1 MKKFILV
8 MVFVLLTALFV
19 AFNYLLWDR
28 ESKVTEL
35 KNLENANAGYNAT
48 INSQKREIENLVD
61 ENNKLNDRVD
71 QLDKD
76 NKQLAQENSNLTSD
90 RDNRAAALNERIKFI
105 NDLKQLI
112 DIKVL
117 TEPLTKWA
125 DAINQGN
132 YEEAYAVEYAG
143 VPLKDRTVDL
153 STYTGEMKKTIRK
166 VEIIDIKIDPI
177 RGSGDGDL
185 YLDVKLSVK
194 LAEGADMSVSR
205 FVEGENSAYVRFD
218 YSADQK
224 AFVISGIS
232 Q

>member
-35 KNLENANAGYNAT
+35 KDLENANAGNNAT
-48 INSQKREIENLVD
+48 INSQKREIENLID
-61 ENNKLNDRVD
+61 ENNKLNERID

-76 NKQLAQENSNLTSD
+76 NKQLGQESSNLALE
-90 RDNRAAALNERIKFI
+90 RDNKAAALDERIKFI
-105 NDLKQLI
+105 NNLKKFADLK
-112 DIKVL
+112 VL
-117 TEPLTKWA
+117 ADPIVKWA

-132 YEEAYAVEYAG
+132 FDQAYAIEYSG
-143 VPLKDRTVDL
+143 VPPKDRTVDL
-153 STYTGEMKKTIRK
+153 ASYSEDMKKTIRK
-166 VEIIDIKIDPI
+166 VEIIDMKIDPI
-177 RGSGDGDL
+177 RGSGDGNV
-185 YLDVKLSVK
+185 YLDVKLSVR
-194 LAEGADMSVSR
+194 LADGADMSVSR

-218 YSADQK
+218 YSENQK
-224 AFVISGIS
+224 AFVISAIN

>member
-8 MVFVLLTALFV
+8 MVFVLLAALFV

-35 KNLENANAGYNAT
+35 KDLENANAGNNAM
-48 INSQKREIENLVD
+48 INSQKREIENLVE
-61 ENNKLNDRVD
+61 ENNKLNSRID
-71 QLDKD
+71 QLDMD
-76 NKQLAQENSNLTSD
+76 NKQLAQDNSSIKSD
-90 RDNRAAALNERIKFI
+90 RDNKAAGLEDRIKFI
-105 NDLKQLI
+105 NSLKQIVDLKI
-112 DIKVL
+112 L

-125 DAINQGN
+125 DAINQEN
-132 YEEAYAVEYAG
+132 YEGAYAVEYAG
-143 VPLKDRTVDL
+143 VPLKDRNVDL
-153 STYTGEMKKTIRK
+153 KTYSEEIKKTIRRI
-166 VEIIDIKIDPI
+166 EIIDVKLDPV

-205 FVEGENSAYVRFD
+205 FVEGENSTYVRFD
-218 YSADQK
+218 YSTDQK
-224 AFVISGIS
+224 AFVISGIN

>member
-8 MVFVLLTALFV
+8 MVFVLLTALFL

-48 INSQKREIENLVD
+48 INSQKREIENLVE
-61 ENNKLNDRVD
+61 ENNKLNDRID

-76 NKQLAQENSNLTSD
+76 SKQLAQDISSLTSD
-90 RDNRAAALNERIKFI
+90 RDNKAAALDERIKFI
-105 NDLKQLI
+105 NNLKQIVDL
-112 DIKVL
+112 KVL
-117 TEPLTKWA
+117 TEPLTKWVN
-125 DAINQGN
+125 AINQEN

-153 STYTGEMKKTIRK
+153 KTYSGDMKKTIRR
-166 VEIIDIKIDPI
+166 VEIIDIKADPI
-177 RGSGDGDL
+177 RGSGVGDL

-224 AFVISGIS
+224 AFVISSIN
-232 Q
+232 

>member
-8 MVFVLLTALFV
+8 MVFVLLAALFV

-35 KNLENANAGYNAT
+35 KDLENANAGNNAM
-48 INSQKREIENLVD
+48 INSQKREIENLVE
-61 ENNKLNDRVD
+61 ENKNLKTHID

-76 NKQLAQENSNLTSD
+76 NKQLAQESSNIKSE
-90 RDNRAAALNERIKFI
+90 RDNKAAALDDRIKFI
-105 NDLKQLI
+105 NSLKQIVDLKI
-112 DIKVL
+112 L

-132 YEEAYAVEYAG
+132 YEDAYAVEYAG
-143 VPLKDRTVDL
+143 VALKDRTIGLD
-153 STYTGEMKKTIRK
+153 TYSKDMKKTVRRI
-166 VEIIDIKIDPI
+166 EIIDVKIDPI

-205 FVEGENSAYVRFD
+205 FVEGENSVYVRFD

-224 AFVISGIS
+224 AFVISEIN

>member
-8 MVFVLLTALFV
+8 MVFVLLAALFV

-35 KNLENANAGYNAT
+35 KDLENANAGNNAM
-48 INSQKREIENLVD
+48 INSQKREIENLVEENKNLNNRID
-61 ENNKLNDRVD
+61 E
-71 QLDKD
+71 LDKE
-76 NKQLAQENSNLTSD
+76 NKQLAQDNSNIKSD
-90 RDNRAAALNERIKFI
+90 RDNKAALLDERIKFI
-105 NDLKQLI
+105 NSLKQIVDLKS
-112 DIKVL
+112 L
-117 TEPLTKWA
+117 TEPLAKWA

-143 VPLKDRTVDL
+143 MPLKDRTVDL
-153 STYTGEMKKTIRK
+153 GSYSEDMKKTVRRI
-166 VEIIDIKIDPI
+166 EIIDVKIDPI
-177 RGSGDGDL
+177 RGSGDGNL
-185 YLDVKLSVK
+185 YLDLKLSVK

-205 FVEGENSAYVRFD
+205 FVEGENSAYVKFD

-224 AFVISGIS
+224 AFVISGIN